1 MIFIHKNYNY
11 FVGTLLLSSGVSA
24 SLVMTSFVIS
34 ETEASRNLAVYVCV
48 DLMGNRQEEV
58 TLELTAESG
67 SAEGMVENT
76 CMLENAQYSYWFLC
90 YLMHTAH
97 SIHLLFLQ
105 KRKIFLK
112 HQIL

>member
-1 MIFIHKNYNY
+1 MGI
-11 FVGTLLLSSGVSA
+11 LLLSSGVSA

-34 ETEASRNLAVYVCV
+34 ETEASRNLAVYVCA
-48 DLMGNRQEEV
+48 DLMGNRQEVV

-67 SAEGMVENT
+67 SAQGMVENT
-76 CMLENAQYSYWFLC
+76 CMPENDSDWFLC

>member
-1 MIFIHKNYNY
+1 
-11 FVGTLLLSSGVSA
+11 
-24 SLVMTSFVIS
+24 MTSFVIS

-67 SAEGMVENT
+67 SAQGMVENT
-76 CMLENAQYSYWFLC
+76 CMPENAQYSYWFLC
-90 YLMHTAH
+90 YLMHVAH

>member
-76 CMLENAQYSYWFLC
+76 CMLYSYWFLC
-90 YLMHTAH
+90 YLMHVAH